1 MTWTLSIHLK
11 PFWKDEWNG
20 SNNFQVF
27 SYLYL
32 AYDLTLICWCFAAAV
47 NLLSCINRNLC
58 RIMLQWNLSPFLSCF
73 QVKVNHKPINFWCLT
88 NQQEFLQL
96 CFLKIQKKSQG
107 LFKNFVQKSVHKVCM
122 YIQLFIHKFTISRL
136 RVLTM
141 VLNLDFTIY
150 FKTHNIIVVSYAHRH
165 LRIIKGLLIKQSAA
179 FNRPEM
185 LNWILHFKQ
194 SSAFPK
200 KARKAFSN
208 YIPPSSTRFFHLL
221 WNDLH
226 FKSFKKHFIESETS
240 LLKLGLAH
248 SYVLCPSRKQRE

>member
-1 MTWTLSIHLK
+1 
-11 PFWKDEWNG
+11 
-20 SNNFQVF
+20 
-27 SYLYL
+27 
-32 AYDLTLICWCFAAAV
+32 
-47 NLLSCINRNLC
+47 
-58 RIMLQWNLSPFLSCF
+58 MLQWNLSPFLSCF

-185 LNWILHFKQ
+185 LN
-194 SSAFPK
+194 
-200 KARKAFSN
+200 
-208 YIPPSSTRFFHLL
+208 PPLQTVFRLPQEG
-221 WNDLH
+221 
-226 FKSFKKHFIESETS
+226 KES
-240 LLKLGLAH
+240 LLKLHSSLIYQIFPFAVEWSSFQKLQETFYRKWNQSSQAGVSAFLRVMSFTETAWIKWPGLC
-248 SYVLCPSRKQRE
+248 SLGILGKCCIQFRRPFSLLLFKSDC